1 MPTTDASN
9 PVTPSV
15 ATGAGQASTSQQSSQ
30 TADFDFDLDFS
41 DTTPA
46 PVSQPSDVDVEVP
59 VEESV
64 NAQASEEVQAP
75 EVASDLDFSLDL
87 PDSYTSSSA
96 ENTET
101 TQSISGDVPV
111 EVSMPEAQ
119 QVAPQP
125 DFGSLLNE
133 ESKETSS
140 DLESPKT
147 SEDVHQ
153 VVAQEAEDQTFES
166 ETSNVPVAQEGA
178 SEMEVDAVPESEQHQ
193 IFSPDQKEDS
203 EGEKEAFDGEMLASS
218 MSDEMPPESAESD
231 SRMVSEPIAEAG
243 EESSETLNDGEHEVE
258 FDAEETDGDS
268 LPDYE
273 DEMIDDE
280 DLDDDTLQQDET
292 PDLSSEYES
301 FDETSSSE
309 QDDTDTLDAES
320 SVDTISDDSLNVK
333 GDVSGDAPQQFE
345 TQQPEMQNTETSQ
358 LSSTFSEEIPVSQ
371 SGMFVSQPMETPVAS
386 QESVA
391 QTEKSQS
398 IPSVAQ
404 GVDLDSMVASAPV
417 AQAEVSSELPQTVSE
432 NAQSAPTQQESTP
445 QMLSLDEML
454 AQPAAQV
461 PQQTAPVM
469 DLTSLTV
476 GAQDTTNPLTNPTT
490 YPTVQATRNDGLMKK
505 VLAGVGGIVLVALAG
520 VMVYIKYPLMFG
532 SGGDTPQQ
540 PTTQSGTLQ
549 PQLALNTSGD
559 QADHFAAGQ
568 EGENTDQNS
577 LVSWDVVSN
586 QTTDNAGT
594 EVEVNT
600 PVQEE
605 EVEDVVLGGDEE
617 ASSASGE
624 NSISGLNTVS
634 EQQKKTENTTLSG
647 DSAPDAL
654 NSVEDL
660 VGPVNSNDVLGQEI
674 ELYRQKAQQIADTGR
689 AQNVRMMVKW
699 GTAVAKQV
707 EKIQQELAN
716 GGNMTISEWNQKK
729 AELDIS
735 LAKATNE

>member
-59 VEESV
+59 VAESV
-64 NAQASEEVQAP
+64 NAQVSEEVQAP

-96 ENTET
+96 ENTEA
-101 TQSISGDVPV
+101 TQSIPGDVSV
-111 EVSMPEAQ
+111 EVPMPEAQ
-119 QVAPQP
+119 EVAPQP

-133 ESKETSS
+133 ESEKTSS
-140 DLESPKT
+140 DLESPEI

-153 VVAQEAEDQTFES
+153 VVAQEAEDQTSES
-166 ETSNVPVAQEGA
+166 EISNVPVAQEDA

-203 EGEKEAFDGEMLASS
+203 EGEKEAFEGEILPSS

-231 SRMVSEPIAEAG
+231 SRMVSEPITETG

-258 FDAEETDGDS
+258 FDAEETEGDS

-280 DLDDDTLQQDET
+280 NLDDDASDET

-301 FDETSSSE
+301 FDETPSFE
-309 QDDTDTLDAES
+309 QNDADTLDAES
-320 SVDTISDDSLNVK
+320 SVDTTTDDSLNVE
-333 GDVSGDAPQQFE
+333 GDVSGDIPQQFE
-345 TQQPEMQNTETSQ
+345 TQQPEMQNAETSQ
-358 LSSTFSEEIPVSQ
+358 LSSTFSEEVPVSQ
-371 SGMFVSQPMETPVAS
+371 SGMFMSQPMETPVAS

-391 QTEKSQS
+391 QTEESQS

-417 AQAEVSSELPQTVSE
+417 AQAEVSSEFPQTVSE
-432 NAQSAPTQQESTP
+432 NAQSAPTQQEATP

-461 PQQTAPVM
+461 PQQAAPVM

-476 GAQDTTNPLTNPTT
+476 GAQNSINPLTNPTA
-490 YPTVQATRNDGLMKK
+490 YPTVQAAGNDGLMKK
-505 VLAGVGGIVLVALAG
+505 VLAGVGGVVLVALAG

-577 LVSWDVVSN
+577 LVS
-586 QTTDNAGT
+586 
-594 EVEVNT
+594 
-600 PVQEE
+600 
-605 EVEDVVLGGDEE
+605 
-617 ASSASGE
+617 
-624 NSISGLNTVS
+624 
-634 EQQKKTENTTLSG
+634 
-647 DSAPDAL
+647 
-654 NSVEDL
+654 
-660 VGPVNSNDVLGQEI
+660 
-674 ELYRQKAQQIADTGR
+674 
-689 AQNVRMMVKW
+689 
-699 GTAVAKQV
+699 
-707 EKIQQELAN
+707 
-716 GGNMTISEWNQKK
+716 
-729 AELDIS
+729 
-735 LAKATNE
+735 

>member
-59 VEESV
+59 VAESV
-64 NAQASEEVQAP
+64 NAQVSEEVQAP

-96 ENTET
+96 ENTEA
-101 TQSISGDVPV
+101 TQSIPGDVSV

-119 QVAPQP
+119 EVAPQP

-133 ESKETSS
+133 ESEKTSS
-140 DLESPKT
+140 DLESPEI

-153 VVAQEAEDQTFES
+153 VVPQEAEDQTFES
-166 ETSNVPVAQEGA
+166 ETSNVSAAQEDA

-203 EGEKEAFDGEMLASS
+203 EGEKEAFDGGMLASS
-218 MSDEMPPESAESD
+218 MSDKMPPESAESD

-258 FDAEETDGDS
+258 FDAEETEGDS

-280 DLDDDTLQQDET
+280 NLDVDASDEA

-301 FDETSSSE
+301 FDETPSFE
-309 QDDTDTLDAES
+309 QNDADTLDAES
-320 SVDTISDDSLNVK
+320 SVDTISDDSLNVE
-333 GDVSGDAPQQFE
+333 GDVSGDIPQQFE
-345 TQQPEMQNTETSQ
+345 TQQPEMQDAETSQ

-371 SGMFVSQPMETPVAS
+371 SGMFMSQPMETPVAS
-386 QESVA
+386 QESAA
-391 QTEKSQS
+391 QTEESQS
-398 IPSVAQ
+398 ISSVAQ
-404 GVDLDSMVASAPV
+404 EVDLDRMVASAPV

-432 NAQSAPTQQESTP
+432 NTQSALTQQESAP

-461 PQQTAPVM
+461 SQQAAPVM
-469 DLTSLTV
+469 DLASLTV
-476 GAQDTTNPLTNPTT
+476 GTQNSTNPLTNPTA
-490 YPTVQATRNDGLMKK
+490 YPTVQAAGNDGLMKK
-505 VLAGVGGIVLVALAG
+505 VLAGVGGVVLVALAG

-568 EGENTDQNS
+568 EWENTDQNS

-586 QTTDNAGT
+586 QATDNSGT
-594 EVEVNT
+594 EVEVKT

-617 ASSASGE
+617 ASPASGE
-624 NSISGLNTVS
+624 NSVSGLNTVS
-634 EQQKKTENTTLSG
+634 EQQKKTESTTLSG

>member
-46 PVSQPSDVDVEVP
+46 PVSQTSDVEVP
-59 VEESV
+59 VAESV
-64 NAQASEEVQAP
+64 NAQVSEEVQAP
-75 EVASDLDFSLDL
+75 EVASGLDFSLDL

-101 TQSISGDVPV
+101 TQSVSGDVPV

-119 QVAPQP
+119 EVAPQP

-133 ESKETSS
+133 EREKTSS
-140 DLESPKT
+140 DLESPEI

-166 ETSNVPVAQEGA
+166 ETSNVPVAQEDA

-203 EGEKEAFDGEMLASS
+203 ESEKEAFEGEMLTSS
-218 MSDEMPPESAESD
+218 MSDEMIPESAESD

-258 FDAEETDGDS
+258 FDAEETEGDS

-280 DLDDDTLQQDET
+280 NLDDDASDEA

-301 FDETSSSE
+301 FDETPSFE
-309 QDDTDTLDAES
+309 QNDADTLDAES
-320 SVDTISDDSLNVK
+320 SVDTIGNDSLNVER
-333 GDVSGDAPQQFE
+333 DVSGDTPQQFE
-345 TQQPEMQNTETSQ
+345 TQQPEMQNAETSQ
-358 LSSTFSEEIPVSQ
+358 LSSTFSEEVPVSQ
-371 SGMFVSQPMETPVAS
+371 SGMFMSQPMETSVVS
-386 QESVA
+386 QESAA
-391 QTEKSQS
+391 QTEESQS
-398 IPSVAQ
+398 ISSVAQ

-417 AQAEVSSELPQTVSE
+417 AQAEMSSEFPQTVSE

-461 PQQTAPVM
+461 SQQAAPVM
-469 DLTSLTV
+469 DLASLTV
-476 GAQDTTNPLTNPTT
+476 GGQDITNPLTNPTA
-490 YPTVQATRNDGLMKK
+490 YPTVQAAGNDGMMKK
-505 VLAGVGGIVLVALAG
+505 ILAGVGGVVLVALAG

-577 LVSWDVVSN
+577 LVS
-586 QTTDNAGT
+586 
-594 EVEVNT
+594 
-600 PVQEE
+600 
-605 EVEDVVLGGDEE
+605 
-617 ASSASGE
+617 
-624 NSISGLNTVS
+624 
-634 EQQKKTENTTLSG
+634 
-647 DSAPDAL
+647 
-654 NSVEDL
+654 
-660 VGPVNSNDVLGQEI
+660 
-674 ELYRQKAQQIADTGR
+674 
-689 AQNVRMMVKW
+689 
-699 GTAVAKQV
+699 
-707 EKIQQELAN
+707 
-716 GGNMTISEWNQKK
+716 
-729 AELDIS
+729 
-735 LAKATNE
+735 

>member
-46 PVSQPSDVDVEVP
+46 PVSQTSDVDVEVP
-59 VEESV
+59 VAESV
-64 NAQASEEVQAP
+64 NAQVSEEVQAP

-96 ENTET
+96 ENTEA
-101 TQSISGDVPV
+101 TQSVSGDVPV

-119 QVAPQP
+119 QIAPQP

-133 ESKETSS
+133 ESEKTSS
-140 DLESPKT
+140 DLESLET

-166 ETSNVPVAQEGA
+166 ETSNVPVAQEDA

-203 EGEKEAFDGEMLASS
+203 EGEKEAFEGEMLTSS

-231 SRMVSEPIAEAG
+231 SGMVSEPITEAG

-258 FDAEETDGDS
+258 FDAEETEGDS

-280 DLDDDTLQQDET
+280 NLDDDASDET

-301 FDETSSSE
+301 FDETPSFE
-309 QDDTDTLDAES
+309 QNDADTLDAES

-333 GDVSGDAPQQFE
+333 GDVSGDTPQQFE
-345 TQQPEMQNTETSQ
+345 TQQPEMQNAETSQ
-358 LSSTFSEEIPVSQ
+358 LSSTFSEEVPVSQ
-371 SGMFVSQPMETPVAS
+371 SGMFMSQPMETSVVSQGSVA
-386 QESVA
+386 QGSVA
-391 QTEKSQS
+391 QTEESQS
-398 IPSVAQ
+398 VSSVAQ

-454 AQPAAQV
+454 AQPVAQV
-461 PQQTAPVM
+461 PQQVAPVM

-476 GAQDTTNPLTNPTT
+476 GAQNTTNPLTNPTA
-490 YPTVQATRNDGLMKK
+490 YPTVQATGNDGLMKK
-505 VLAGVGGIVLVALAG
+505 VLVGVGGVVLVALAG

-549 PQLALNTSGD
+549 PQLALNSSGD
-559 QADHFAAGQ
+559 QVDHFAAGQ

-577 LVSWDVVSN
+577 LVS
-586 QTTDNAGT
+586 
-594 EVEVNT
+594 
-600 PVQEE
+600 
-605 EVEDVVLGGDEE
+605 
-617 ASSASGE
+617 
-624 NSISGLNTVS
+624 
-634 EQQKKTENTTLSG
+634 
-647 DSAPDAL
+647 
-654 NSVEDL
+654 
-660 VGPVNSNDVLGQEI
+660 
-674 ELYRQKAQQIADTGR
+674 
-689 AQNVRMMVKW
+689 
-699 GTAVAKQV
+699 
-707 EKIQQELAN
+707 
-716 GGNMTISEWNQKK
+716 
-729 AELDIS
+729 
-735 LAKATNE
+735 

>member
-1 MPTTDASN
+1 MMPTTDASN
-9 PVTPSV
+9 PVTSTV
-15 ATGAGQASTSQQSSQ
+15 TTGAVQGPISQQNPQ
-30 TADFDFDLDFS
+30 PTDFDFDLDFS
-41 DTTPA
+41 DTTQN
-46 PVSQPSDVDVEVP
+46 PVSDAASVDQDVQSAEPVGVQNSDET
-59 VEESV
+59 
-64 NAQASEEVQAP
+64 AAP
-75 EVASDLDFSLDL
+75 DAHSDLDFSLDL
-87 PDSYTSSSA
+87 PDSYTGDASENVSSV
-96 ENTET
+96 ENVEDS
-101 TQSISGDVPV
+101 QVVDQVSPV
-111 EVSMPEAQ
+111 EESVVESQPVVSE
-119 QVAPQP
+119 P

-133 ESKETSS
+133 EQSPDPVSS
-140 DLESPKT
+140 EPVEAPVESALENDLEPVEEATTFQSEEQPAVTHEEALESQEASNELT
-147 SEDVHQ
+147 SE
-153 VVAQEAEDQTFES
+153 VVA
-166 ETSNVPVAQEGA
+166 
-178 SEMEVDAVPESEQHQ
+178 
-193 IFSPDQKEDS
+193 
-203 EGEKEAFDGEMLASS
+203 
-218 MSDEMPPESAESD
+218 
-231 SRMVSEPIAEAG
+231 EPIAEVD
-243 EESSETLNDGEHEVE
+243 EEVSEELSDGESDLE
-258 FDAEETDGDS
+258 FS
-268 LPDYE
+268 PE
-273 DEMIDDE
+273 DFG
-280 DLDDDTLQQDET
+280 DDTLPMAEEDSFSEDDET
-292 PDLSSEYES
+292 TPVFENEITPEESGSMFSSEDAPVEDTAAEMQENSDFTLENQTESSAFSSPYEGEEAHTEVQS
-301 FDETSSSE
+301 FQPAEEVQVENTIDPFEAMKVSLEPENTEQTQSSVQMSSE
-309 QDDTDTLDAES
+309 NTAPMMENALHEEMPTVNNESYQAQTSVAPFVQNADVPSQSLDIPMQTQAEQAQPSAFQQGVSLDTLSA
-320 SVDTISDDSLNVK
+320 
-333 GDVSGDAPQQFE
+333 Q
-345 TQQPEMQNTETSQ
+345 
-358 LSSTFSEEIPVSQ
+358 
-371 SGMFVSQPMETPVAS
+371 TPV
-386 QESVA
+386 QEVP
-391 QTEKSQS
+391 Q
-398 IPSVAQ
+398 V
-404 GVDLDSMVASAPV
+404 
-417 AQAEVSSELPQTVSE
+417 QAVSE
-432 NAQSAPTQQESTP
+432 GHVAP

-461 PQQTAPVM
+461 PQQVAPVM

-476 GAQDTTNPLTNPTT
+476 GAQNTTNPLTNPTT
-490 YPTVQATRNDGLMKK
+490 YPTVQAAGNDGLMKK

-540 PTTQSGTLQ
+540 PATQSGTLQ

-586 QTTDNAGT
+586 QTTDDSGT

-624 NSISGLNTVS
+624 NSVSGLNTVS

-699 GTAVAKQV
+699 GTAVAKQI

>member
-59 VEESV
+59 VAESV
-64 NAQASEEVQAP
+64 NAQVSEEVQAP

-96 ENTET
+96 EDTEA
-101 TQSISGDVPV
+101 TQSVSADAPV

-119 QVAPQP
+119 EVAPQP

-133 ESKETSS
+133 ESPEVPS
-140 DLESPKT
+140 DLESPEI

-203 EGEKEAFDGEMLASS
+203 EGEKEAFEGEMLTSS
-218 MSDEMPPESAESD
+218 MSDEMIPESAESD

-258 FDAEETDGDS
+258 FDAEETEGDS

-280 DLDDDTLQQDET
+280 NLDDDASDEA

-301 FDETSSSE
+301 FDETPSFE
-309 QDDTDTLDAES
+309 QNDADTLDAES

-371 SGMFVSQPMETPVAS
+371 SGMFMSQSMETPVAS

-461 PQQTAPVM
+461 PQQAAPVM

-476 GAQDTTNPLTNPTT
+476 GAQDITNPLTNPTA
-490 YPTVQATRNDGLMKK
+490 YPTVQAAGTDGLMKK
-505 VLAGVGGIVLVALAG
+505 VLAGVGGVVLVALAG

-568 EGENTDQNS
+568 E
-577 LVSWDVVSN
+577 
-586 QTTDNAGT
+586 
-594 EVEVNT
+594 
-600 PVQEE
+600 
-605 EVEDVVLGGDEE
+605 
-617 ASSASGE
+617 
-624 NSISGLNTVS
+624 
-634 EQQKKTENTTLSG
+634 
-647 DSAPDAL
+647 
-654 NSVEDL
+654 
-660 VGPVNSNDVLGQEI
+660 
-674 ELYRQKAQQIADTGR
+674 
-689 AQNVRMMVKW
+689 
-699 GTAVAKQV
+699 
-707 EKIQQELAN
+707 
-716 GGNMTISEWNQKK
+716 
-729 AELDIS
+729 
-735 LAKATNE
+735 

>member
-9 PVTPSV
+9 PVTSTV
-15 ATGAGQASTSQQSSQ
+15 TTTTGAGQASTSQQNPQSM
-30 TADFDFDLDFS
+30 DFDFDLDFS
-41 DTTPA
+41 DTTQN
-46 PVSQPSDVDVEVP
+46 PVSEFASVDQDVQSAQPVGVQNSQET
-59 VEESV
+59 
-64 NAQASEEVQAP
+64 ASPDAH
-75 EVASDLDFSLDL
+75 SDLDFSLDL
-87 PDSYTSSSA
+87 PDSYTGDASENVSSV
-96 ENTET
+96 ENVEDS
-101 TQSISGDVPV
+101 QVVDQVSPV
-111 EVSMPEAQ
+111 EESVVESQPVVSE
-119 QVAPQP
+119 P

-133 ESKETSS
+133 EQSPDPVSS
-140 DLESPKT
+140 EPVEAPVESVLENDLEPVEEATTFQSEEQPAVADDEEALQSEDTSNQLT
-147 SEDVHQ
+147 SE
-153 VVAQEAEDQTFES
+153 VVA
-166 ETSNVPVAQEGA
+166 
-178 SEMEVDAVPESEQHQ
+178 
-193 IFSPDQKEDS
+193 
-203 EGEKEAFDGEMLASS
+203 
-218 MSDEMPPESAESD
+218 
-231 SRMVSEPIAEAG
+231 EPIAEVD
-243 EESSETLNDGEHEVE
+243 EEASEELSDGESDLE
-258 FDAEETDGDS
+258 FS
-268 LPDYE
+268 PE
-273 DEMIDDE
+273 DFE
-280 DLDDDTLQQDET
+280 DDTLPMAEEESFSEDDEETT
-292 PDLSSEYES
+292 PVFENEIAPEESGSMFSSE
-301 FDETSSSE
+301 DAPVQETTPEMEENS
-309 QDDTDTLDAES
+309 DFTLENQTES
-320 SVDTISDDSLNVK
+320 SAFSSPYEGEGAHTEVQSFQPAEEMQVESTIDPFEAMKVSLEPEN
-333 GDVSGDAPQQFE
+333 ALE
-345 TQQPEMQNTETSQ
+345 TQSSIQMSPENTTPMIENA
-358 LSSTFSEEIPVSQ
+358 LHEEMPTVNNESYEAQ
-371 SGMFVSQPMETPVAS
+371 TPVAPFVQNVDVPS
-386 QESVA
+386 PTLDTPMQTQTEQAQPSAFQQGVSLDTLAAQIPVQEVPQVQESVS
-391 QTEKSQS
+391 EGH
-398 IPSVAQ
+398 VA
-404 GVDLDSMVASAPV
+404 
-417 AQAEVSSELPQTVSE
+417 
-432 NAQSAPTQQESTP
+432 P

-461 PQQTAPVM
+461 PQQVAPVM

-476 GAQDTTNPLTNPTT
+476 GAQDITNPLTNPTA
-490 YPTVQATRNDGLMKK
+490 YPTVQAAGTDGLMKK
-505 VLAGVGGIVLVALAG
+505 VLAGVGGVVLVALAG
-520 VMVYIKYPLMFG
+520 VMVYIKYPLMFW

-540 PTTQSGTLQ
+540 PATQSGTLQ

-586 QTTDNAGT
+586 QTTDKTGT
-594 EVEVNT
+594 EVEVTT

-617 ASSASGE
+617 ASPASGE
-624 NSISGLNTVS
+624 NSVSGLNTVS

>member
-41 DTTPA
+41 DTTSA
-46 PVSQPSDVDVEVP
+46 PVSQTSDVDVEVP
-59 VEESV
+59 VAESV
-64 NAQASEEVQAP
+64 NAQVSEEVQAP

-96 ENTET
+96 ENTEA
-101 TQSISGDVPV
+101 TQSVSGDVPV

-119 QVAPQP
+119 QIAPQP

-133 ESKETSS
+133 ESEKTSS
-140 DLESPKT
+140 DLESPET

-166 ETSNVPVAQEGA
+166 ETSNVPVAQEDA
-178 SEMEVDAVPESEQHQ
+178 SEMEVEAESESEQHQ
-193 IFSPDQKEDS
+193 IFSPDQKADS
-203 EGEKEAFDGEMLASS
+203 EGEKETFEGEMLTSS

-231 SRMVSEPIAEAG
+231 SGMVSEPIAEAE

-258 FDAEETDGDS
+258 FDAEETESDS

-273 DEMIDDE
+273 DEMMDDE
-280 DLDDDTLQQDET
+280 NLDDDTLQQDEV

-301 FDETSSSE
+301 FDETPSSE
-309 QDDTDTLDAES
+309 QGDTDTLDAES
-320 SVDTISDDSLNVK
+320 SVDTISDDSLNVE
-333 GDVSGDAPQQFE
+333 GDVPQQFGA
-345 TQQPEMQNTETSQ
+345 QQPEMQNTEASQ
-358 LSSTFSEEIPVSQ
+358 LSSTFSEEVPVSQ
-371 SGMFVSQPMETPVAS
+371 SGMFMSQPTEAPVAP
-386 QESVA
+386 QESAA
-391 QTEKSQS
+391 QIEESQS
-398 IPSVAQ
+398 TPSVAQ

-417 AQAEVSSELPQTVSE
+417 AQAEVSSEFPQTVSE

-461 PQQTAPVM
+461 SQQVAPVM

-476 GAQDTTNPLTNPTT
+476 GAQNTTNPLTNPTA
-490 YPTVQATRNDGLMKK
+490 YPTVQTAGNDGLMKK
-505 VLAGVGGIVLVALAG
+505 VLAGVGGVVLVALAG

-532 SGGDTPQQ
+532 SGEDTPQQ

-568 EGENTDQNS
+568 E
-577 LVSWDVVSN
+577 
-586 QTTDNAGT
+586 
-594 EVEVNT
+594 
-600 PVQEE
+600 
-605 EVEDVVLGGDEE
+605 
-617 ASSASGE
+617 
-624 NSISGLNTVS
+624 
-634 EQQKKTENTTLSG
+634 
-647 DSAPDAL
+647 
-654 NSVEDL
+654 
-660 VGPVNSNDVLGQEI
+660 
-674 ELYRQKAQQIADTGR
+674 
-689 AQNVRMMVKW
+689 
-699 GTAVAKQV
+699 
-707 EKIQQELAN
+707 
-716 GGNMTISEWNQKK
+716 
-729 AELDIS
+729 
-735 LAKATNE
+735 

>member
-15 ATGAGQASTSQQSSQ
+15 ATGAGQAFTSQQSSQ

-46 PVSQPSDVDVEVP
+46 PVSQPSDVDVEIP
-59 VEESV
+59 VAESV
-64 NAQASEEVQAP
+64 NAQVSEEVQAP

-96 ENTET
+96 EDTEA
-101 TQSISGDVPV
+101 TQSVSADAPV

-119 QVAPQP
+119 EVAPQP

-133 ESKETSS
+133 ESPEVPS
-140 DLESPKT
+140 DLESPEI

-153 VVAQEAEDQTFES
+153 VVGQEAEDQTFES

-203 EGEKEAFDGEMLASS
+203 EGEKEAFDGEMLTSS

-231 SRMVSEPIAEAG
+231 SGMVSEPIAEAG

-258 FDAEETDGDS
+258 FDAEETEGDS

-280 DLDDDTLQQDET
+280 NLDDDASDET

-301 FDETSSSE
+301 FDETPSFE
-309 QDDTDTLDAES
+309 QNDADTLDAES

-358 LSSTFSEEIPVSQ
+358 LSSTFSEEVPVSQ
-371 SGMFVSQPMETPVAS
+371 SGMFMSQPMETPVAS
-386 QESVA
+386 QESAA
-391 QTEKSQS
+391 QTEESQS
-398 IPSVAQ
+398 ISSVAQ
-404 GVDLDSMVASAPV
+404 GVDLDSMVASTPV
-417 AQAEVSSELPQTVSE
+417 AQAEVSSEFPQTAPE
-432 NAQSAPTQQESTP
+432 NAQSAPTQQESAP

-461 PQQTAPVM
+461 PQQVAPVM

-476 GAQDTTNPLTNPTT
+476 GAQNTTNPLTNPTA
-490 YPTVQATRNDGLMKK
+490 YPTVQAAGNDGLMKK
-505 VLAGVGGIVLVALAG
+505 ILAGVGGVVLVALAG
-520 VMVYIKYPLMFG
+520 VMVYIKYPLMF
-532 SGGDTPQQ
+532 
-540 PTTQSGTLQ
+540 
-549 PQLALNTSGD
+549 
-559 QADHFAAGQ
+559 
-568 EGENTDQNS
+568 
-577 LVSWDVVSN
+577 
-586 QTTDNAGT
+586 
-594 EVEVNT
+594 
-600 PVQEE
+600 
-605 EVEDVVLGGDEE
+605 
-617 ASSASGE
+617 
-624 NSISGLNTVS
+624 
-634 EQQKKTENTTLSG
+634 
-647 DSAPDAL
+647 
-654 NSVEDL
+654 
-660 VGPVNSNDVLGQEI
+660 
-674 ELYRQKAQQIADTGR
+674 
-689 AQNVRMMVKW
+689 
-699 GTAVAKQV
+699 
-707 EKIQQELAN
+707 
-716 GGNMTISEWNQKK
+716 
-729 AELDIS
+729 
-735 LAKATNE
+735 

>member
-41 DTTPA
+41 DTTPV
-46 PVSQPSDVDVEVP
+46 PVSQTSDVDVEVP
-59 VEESV
+59 VAESV
-64 NAQASEEVQAP
+64 NAQVSEEVQAP

-96 ENTET
+96 ENTEA
-101 TQSISGDVPV
+101 TQSIPGDVSV
-111 EVSMPEAQ
+111 EVPMPEAQ
-119 QVAPQP
+119 EVAPQP

-133 ESKETSS
+133 ESEETSS
-140 DLESPKT
+140 DLESLKT

-153 VVAQEAEDQTFES
+153 VVAQGAEDQTFES
-166 ETSNVPVAQEGA
+166 ETSNVPVAQEDA
-178 SEMEVDAVPESEQHQ
+178 SEMEVDAESESEQHQ

-203 EGEKEAFDGEMLASS
+203 EGEKEAFEGEMLTSS

-258 FDAEETDGDS
+258 FDAEETEGDS

-280 DLDDDTLQQDET
+280 NLDDDASDET

-301 FDETSSSE
+301 FDETPSFE
-309 QDDTDTLDAES
+309 QNDADTLDAES
-320 SVDTISDDSLNVK
+320 SVDTISDDSLNVE

-345 TQQPEMQNTETSQ
+345 TQQPEMQNTEASQ
-358 LSSTFSEEIPVSQ
+358 LSSTFSEEIPLSQ

-386 QESVA
+386 QESAA
-391 QTEKSQS
+391 QTEESQS
-398 IPSVAQ
+398 ISSVAQ

-417 AQAEVSSELPQTVSE
+417 AQAEVSSEFPQTVSE
-432 NAQSAPTQQESTP
+432 NAQSAPTQQEATP

-461 PQQTAPVM
+461 PQQAAPVM

-476 GAQDTTNPLTNPTT
+476 GAQDITNPLTNPTA
-490 YPTVQATRNDGLMKK
+490 YPTVQAAGNDGMMKK
-505 VLAGVGGIVLVALAG
+505 ILAGVGGVVLVALAG

-532 SGGDTPQQ
+532 SGGDIPQQ

-577 LVSWDVVSN
+577 LVS
-586 QTTDNAGT
+586 
-594 EVEVNT
+594 
-600 PVQEE
+600 
-605 EVEDVVLGGDEE
+605 
-617 ASSASGE
+617 
-624 NSISGLNTVS
+624 
-634 EQQKKTENTTLSG
+634 
-647 DSAPDAL
+647 
-654 NSVEDL
+654 
-660 VGPVNSNDVLGQEI
+660 
-674 ELYRQKAQQIADTGR
+674 
-689 AQNVRMMVKW
+689 
-699 GTAVAKQV
+699 
-707 EKIQQELAN
+707 
-716 GGNMTISEWNQKK
+716 
-729 AELDIS
+729 
-735 LAKATNE
+735 